1 MDGCLRTVVIPSA
14 RTRGVSVWLLSAASN
29 FRPSAALDQIIGC
42 VALREACGLFSS
54 ESRLWSRSICNQ
66 QKYSSL
72 CKHKMKCAALLN
84 CICAENIELR
94 YISTPAS
101 APTVAASCSQHLLLA
116 LTFKLASRAKGPLT
130 ALYFNSTHCDSLI
143 GEARC
148 SQRRVWVRSGSVSEL
163 CLSGATALSQGNLKR
178 SLF

>member
-1 MDGCLRTVVIPSA
+1 MLFRTLALAVSPSGCSLRRQTFVRQQLSIRLLDVWHYVRPADCFLRNHDG
-14 RTRGVSVWLLSAASN
+14 
-29 FRPSAALDQIIGC
+29 
-42 VALREACGLFSS
+42 
-54 ESRLWSRSICNQ
+54 NQ

-84 CICAENIELR
+84 CICAENIELGN
-94 YISTPAS
+94 ISTPAS

-130 ALYFNSTHCDSLI
+130 ASYFNSTHCDSLI